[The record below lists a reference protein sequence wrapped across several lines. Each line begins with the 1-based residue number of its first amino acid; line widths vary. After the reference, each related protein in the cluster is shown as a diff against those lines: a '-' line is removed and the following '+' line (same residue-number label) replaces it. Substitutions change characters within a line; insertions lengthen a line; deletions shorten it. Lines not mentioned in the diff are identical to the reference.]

1 MKVGDVKISNLIME
15 FSVFDY
21 LQNAKIL
28 FFNQDLNVNLQVI
41 KIIDGT
47 LVFYMYI
54 YKYIPVQIIFFSP
67 DFFFNL

>member
-1 MKVGDVKISNLIME
+1 MKVGDVKIANLIME

-54 YKYIPVQIIFFSP
+54 YKHIHVQIIFFSP
-67 DFFFNL
+67 DFFLNL